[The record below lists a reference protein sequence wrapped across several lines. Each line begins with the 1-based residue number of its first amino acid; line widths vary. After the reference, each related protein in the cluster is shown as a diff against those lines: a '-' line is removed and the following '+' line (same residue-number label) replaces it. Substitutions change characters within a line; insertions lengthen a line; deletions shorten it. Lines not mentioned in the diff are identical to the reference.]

1 MTDNLSASSNMEQS
15 KRNPY
20 FRMLEFV
27 RPYLTGFIAA
37 SLAMGAVSALTAA
50 QALVVKP
57 VVDGVFIQGDRSTL
71 KMLALMVIGIF
82 FFKGLFTYL
91 QSYWMGGIGQK
102 IVNELRDRLYA
113 KTQFLPVSFL
123 DDTPSGVLISR
134 ITYDVQI
141 TQSALTSAITGL
153 VLDCLTIVGL
163 VIVVFLR
170 SPLLAAVA
178 VIVFPVVVLPIL
190 GFGRRVK
197 KLSGEGQARM
207 GRINTL
213 MVESFTG
220 SRIVKAFGMEEYEAA
235 RFREENRK
243 FLDLM
248 LKAIRIRSLSSP
260 LMEFFGALGAAA
272 IILVGGRMVISGTMT
287 PGDFASFL
295 TAVFLLYQPI
305 KRLNNANQ
313 AIQEGAAAAERIF
326 ALLDTPGEEV
336 KTGRKF
342 LGPDQGIEFRDVS
355 FRYRDEWVLTGINLK
370 IRKGEVVAF
379 AGASGVGKT
388 TLMNLLLHYYEPSQG
403 EIRIDGSDY
412 REYSR
417 ESLRGRIALVSQ
429 QTVLFNDTVRANIAY
444 GRPDRGQAEVEAAA
458 RAAYAHDF
466 ITAFPEGYDTIIG
479 ERGVKLSGGQAQ
491 RLSIARA
498 LFKDAPI
505 LILDEA
511 TSSLDSESEAIVQ
524 KALENLMQG
533 RTTLIV
539 AHRFST
545 IRRVDRILA
554 LAEGRIVEEGT
565 HADLLKMKGEYARLY
580 EASQEEE
587 QKVKGKP

>member
-1 MTDNLSASSNMEQS
+1 MEQS

-27 RPYLTGFIAA
+27 RPYLAGFIAA

-197 KLSGEGQARM
+197 KLSGEGQTRM

-235 RFREENRK
+235 RFQEENRK

-388 TLMNLLLHYYEPSQG
+388 TLMNLLLHYYEPTQG

-444 GRPDRGQAEVEAAA
+444 GRPDREQAEIEAAA

-565 HADLLKMKGEYARLY
+565 HADLLKRKGEYARLY

>member
-1 MTDNLSASSNMEQS
+1 MEQS

-27 RPYLTGFIAA
+27 RPYLAGFIAA

-235 RFREENRK
+235 RFQEENRK

-388 TLMNLLLHYYEPSQG
+388 TLMNLLLHYYEPTQG

-444 GRPDRGQAEVEAAA
+444 GRPDRGQAEIEAAA

-466 ITAFPEGYDTIIG
+466 ITVFPEGYDTIIG

-545 IRRVDRILA
+545 IRRVNRILA
-554 LAEGRIVEEGT
+554 LAEGRIVEEGK

-587 QKVKGKP
+587 QKVKKT

>member
-1 MTDNLSASSNMEQS
+1 
-15 KRNPY
+15 
-20 FRMLEFV
+20 MLEFV
-27 RPYLTGFIAA
+27 RPYLAGFIAA

-197 KLSGEGQARM
+197 KLSGEGQTRM

-235 RFREENRK
+235 RFQEENRK

-388 TLMNLLLHYYEPSQG
+388 TLMNLLLHYYEPTQG

-444 GRPDRGQAEVEAAA
+444 GRPDREQAEIEAAA

-545 IRRVDRILA
+545 IRRVNRILA

-565 HADLLKMKGEYARLY
+565 HADLLKRKGEYARLY

>member
-1 MTDNLSASSNMEQS
+1 MDQS

-27 RPYLTGFIAA
+27 RPYLTGLAAA

-57 VVDGVFIQGDRSTL
+57 VVDGVFIQREYSL
-71 KMLALMVIGIF
+71 LFNLALMVIGIF
-82 FFKGLFTYL
+82 FFKGLFTYF
-91 QSYWMGGIGQK
+91 QSYWMGGIGQR
-102 IVNELRDRLYA
+102 IVNELRDRLYS
-113 KTQFLPVSFL
+113 KTQFLPVSYL

-153 VLDCLTIVGL
+153 ILDCLTIVGL

-170 SPLLAAVA
+170 SPLLAATA

-235 RFREENRK
+235 RFQEENRK

-248 LKAIRIRSLSSP
+248 LRAIKIRSISSP
-260 LMEFFGALGAAA
+260 LMEFFGALGASA
-272 IILVGGRMVISGTMT
+272 IIIVGGKMVISGTMT

-305 KRLNNANQ
+305 KRLNNSNQ

-326 ALLDTPGEEV
+326 TLLDTPGEEV
-336 KTGRKF
+336 KTGIKF
-342 LGPDQGIEFRDVS
+342 LGPNEGIEFRDVS
-355 FRYRDEWVLTGINLK
+355 FRYREEWVLTGINLK

-388 TLMNLLLHYYEPSQG
+388 TLMNLLLHYYEPTRG
-403 EIRIDGSDY
+403 EIRIDGMDY
-412 REYSR
+412 RDYSR

-429 QTVLFNDTVRANIAY
+429 QTVLFNDTIRANIAY

-458 RAAYAHDF
+458 RDAYAHDF
-466 ITAFPEGYDTIIG
+466 ITTFSEGYDTVIG

-491 RLSIARA
+491 RISIARA
-498 LFKDAPI
+498 LLKDAPI

-511 TSSLDSESEAIVQ
+511 TSSLDSESESIVQ

-533 RTTLIV
+533 RTTLVV

-545 IRRVDRILA
+545 IRKVDRILV
-554 LAEGRIVEEGT
+554 LAEGRIEEEGT
-565 HADLLKMKGEYARLY
+565 HADLLQRKGEYARLY
-580 EASQEEE
+580 EASREEE
-587 QKVKGKP
+587 QRVKGKP

>member
-27 RPYLTGFIAA
+27 RPYLAGFIAA

-197 KLSGEGQARM
+197 KLSGEGQTRM

-235 RFREENRK
+235 RFQEENRK

-388 TLMNLLLHYYEPSQG
+388 TLMNLLLHYYEPTQG

-444 GRPDRGQAEVEAAA
+444 GRPDREQAEIEAAA

-565 HADLLKMKGEYARLY
+565 HADLLKRKGEYARLY

>member
-1 MTDNLSASSNMEQS
+1 MSLKMEQS

-20 FRMLEFV
+20 FRLLEFV
-27 RPYLTGFIAA
+27 RPYWAGFLAA
-37 SLAMGAVSALTAA
+37 SLAMGAVSGLTAA

-57 VVDGVFIQGDRSTL
+57 VVDGIFIQREL
-71 KMLALMVIGIF
+71 AVLFNLALMVIGIF
-82 FFKGLFTYL
+82 FFKGFFTYL
-91 QSYWMGGIGQK
+91 QAYWMGGIGQR
-102 IVNELRDRLYA
+102 IVNELRDRLYS
-113 KTQFLPVSFL
+113 KTQFLPVSYL
-123 DDTPSGVLISR
+123 DDTSSGVLISR

-163 VIVVFLR
+163 VIIVFLR
-170 SPLLAAVA
+170 SPILAATA
-178 VIVFPVVVLPIL
+178 VIVFPVVVFPIL

-197 KLSGEGQARM
+197 RLSGEGQVRM

-213 MVESFTG
+213 MVESFAG
-220 SRIVKAFGMEEYEAA
+220 SRIVKAFGMEEYESA

-248 LKAIRIRSLSSP
+248 IKAIKIRALSSP

-272 IILVGGRMVISGTMT
+272 IIVVGGKMVISGTMT
-287 PGDFASFL
+287 PGDFASFM

-336 KTGRKF
+336 KTGRE
-342 LGPDQGIEFRDVS
+342 LQGPIEEIQFRDVS
-355 FRYRDEWVLTGINLK
+355 FRYRDEWVMTGINLK
-370 IRKGEVVAF
+370 IRKGEAVAF

-388 TLMNLLLHYYEPSQG
+388 TLMNLLLHYYEPTQG
-403 EIRIDGSDY
+403 AILIDGVDY

-417 ESLRGRIALVSQ
+417 ESLRRRIALVSQ
-429 QTVLFNDTVRANIAY
+429 QTVLFNDTLRANIAY
-444 GRPDRGQAEVEAAA
+444 GKPEKGRAEIETAA

-466 ITAFPEGYDTIIG
+466 IMAFSEGYDTVVG

-491 RLSIARA
+491 RISIARA
-498 LFKDAPI
+498 LLKDAPI

-545 IRRVDRILA
+545 IRKVDRIQV

-580 EASQEEE
+580 EASREEE
-587 QKVKGKP
+587 ERAQIKPGRENS

>member
-1 MTDNLSASSNMEQS
+1 
-15 KRNPY
+15 
-20 FRMLEFV
+20 MLEFV
-27 RPYLTGFIAA
+27 RPYLAGLAAA

-57 VVDGVFIQGDRSTL
+57 VVDGVFIQREYSL
-71 KMLALMVIGIF
+71 LFNLALMVIGIF
-82 FFKGLFTYL
+82 FFKGLFTYF
-91 QSYWMGGIGQK
+91 QSYWMGGIGQR
-102 IVNELRDRLYA
+102 IVNELRDRLYS
-113 KTQFLPVSFL
+113 KTQFLPVSYL

-153 VLDCLTIVGL
+153 ILDCLTIVGL

-170 SPLLAAVA
+170 SPLLAATA

-235 RFREENRK
+235 RFQEENRK

-248 LKAIRIRSLSSP
+248 LRAIKIRSISSP
-260 LMEFFGALGAAA
+260 LMEFFGALGASA
-272 IILVGGRMVISGTMT
+272 IIIVGGKMVISGTMT

-342 LGPDQGIEFRDVS
+342 LGPNEGIEFRDVS
-355 FRYRDEWVLTGINLK
+355 FRYREEWVLTGINLK

-388 TLMNLLLHYYEPSQG
+388 TLMNLLLHYYEPTRG
-403 EIRIDGSDY
+403 EIRIDGMDY
-412 REYSR
+412 RDYSR

-429 QTVLFNDTVRANIAY
+429 QTVLFNDTIRANIAY

-458 RAAYAHDF
+458 RDAYAHDF

-479 ERGVKLSGGQAQ
+479 ERGIKLSGGQAQ
-491 RLSIARA
+491 RISIARA
-498 LFKDAPI
+498 LLKDAPI

-511 TSSLDSESEAIVQ
+511 TSSLDSESESIVQ

-533 RTTLIV
+533 RTTLVV

-545 IRRVDRILA
+545 IRKVDRILV
-554 LAEGRIVEEGT
+554 LAEGRIEEEGT
-565 HADLLKMKGEYARLY
+565 HADLLQRKGEYARLY
-580 EASQEEE
+580 EASLEEE
-587 QKVKGKP
+587 QRVRKT

>member
-1 MTDNLSASSNMEQS
+1 MSLKMEQS

-20 FRMLEFV
+20 FRLLEFV
-27 RPYLTGFIAA
+27 RPYWAGFLAA
-37 SLAMGAVSALTAA
+37 SLAMGAVSGLTAA

-57 VVDGVFIQGDRSTL
+57 VVDGIFIQREL
-71 KMLALMVIGIF
+71 AVLFNLALMVIGIF
-82 FFKGLFTYL
+82 FFKGFFTYL
-91 QSYWMGGIGQK
+91 QAYWMGGIGQR
-102 IVNELRDRLYA
+102 IVNELRDRLYS
-113 KTQFLPVSFL
+113 KTQFLPVSYL
-123 DDTPSGVLISR
+123 DDTSSGVLISR

-163 VIVVFLR
+163 VIIVFLR
-170 SPLLAAVA
+170 SPILAATA
-178 VIVFPVVVLPIL
+178 VIVFPVVVFPIL

-197 KLSGEGQARM
+197 RLSGEGQVRM

-213 MVESFTG
+213 MVESFAG
-220 SRIVKAFGMEEYEAA
+220 SRIVKAFGMEEYESA

-248 LKAIRIRSLSSP
+248 IKAIKIRALSSP

-272 IILVGGRMVISGTMT
+272 IIVVGGKMVISGTMT
-287 PGDFASFL
+287 PGDFASFM

-336 KTGRKF
+336 KTGRE
-342 LGPDQGIEFRDVS
+342 LQGPNEEIQFRDVS
-355 FRYRDEWVLTGINLK
+355 FRYRDEWVMTGINLK
-370 IRKGEVVAF
+370 IRKGEAVAF

-388 TLMNLLLHYYEPSQG
+388 TLMNLLLHYYEPTQG
-403 EIRIDGSDY
+403 AILIDGVDY

-417 ESLRGRIALVSQ
+417 ESLRRRIALVSQ
-429 QTVLFNDTVRANIAY
+429 QTVLFNDTLRANIAY
-444 GRPDRGQAEVEAAA
+444 GKPEKGRAEIEAAA

-466 ITAFPEGYDTIIG
+466 IMAFSEGYDTVVG
-479 ERGVKLSGGQAQ
+479 ERGIKLSGGQAQ
-491 RLSIARA
+491 RISIARA
-498 LFKDAPI
+498 LLKDAPI

-545 IRRVDRILA
+545 IRKVDRIQV

-580 EASQEEE
+580 EASREEE
-587 QKVKGKP
+587 ERAQIKPGRENS

>member
-1 MTDNLSASSNMEQS
+1 MEQS

-20 FRMLEFV
+20 FRLLEFV
-27 RPYLTGFIAA
+27 RPYWAGFLAA
-37 SLAMGAVSALTAA
+37 SLAMGAVSGLTAA

-57 VVDGVFIQGDRSTL
+57 VVDGIFIQREL
-71 KMLALMVIGIF
+71 AVLFNLALMVIGIF
-82 FFKGLFTYL
+82 FFKGFFTYL
-91 QSYWMGGIGQK
+91 QAYWMGGIGQR
-102 IVNELRDRLYA
+102 IVNELRDRLYS
-113 KTQFLPVSFL
+113 KTQFLPVSYL
-123 DDTPSGVLISR
+123 DDTSSGVLISR

-163 VIVVFLR
+163 VIIVFLR
-170 SPLLAAVA
+170 SPILAATA
-178 VIVFPVVVLPIL
+178 VIVFPVVVFPIL

-197 KLSGEGQARM
+197 RLSGEGQVRM

-213 MVESFTG
+213 MVESFAG
-220 SRIVKAFGMEEYEAA
+220 SRIVKAFGMEEYESA

-248 LKAIRIRSLSSP
+248 IKAIKIRALSSP

-272 IILVGGRMVISGTMT
+272 IIVVGGKMVISGTMT
-287 PGDFASFL
+287 PGDFASFM

-336 KTGRKF
+336 KTGRE
-342 LGPDQGIEFRDVS
+342 LQGPIEEIQFRDVS
-355 FRYRDEWVLTGINLK
+355 FRYRDEWVMTGINLK
-370 IRKGEVVAF
+370 IRKGEAVAF

-388 TLMNLLLHYYEPSQG
+388 TLMNLLLHYYEPTQG
-403 EIRIDGSDY
+403 AILIDGVDY

-429 QTVLFNDTVRANIAY
+429 QTVLFNDTLRANIAY
-444 GRPDRGQAEVEAAA
+444 GKPEKGRAEIEAAA

-466 ITAFPEGYDTIIG
+466 IMAFSEGYDTVVG

-491 RLSIARA
+491 RISIARA
-498 LFKDAPI
+498 LLKDAPI

-545 IRRVDRILA
+545 IRKVDRIQV

-580 EASQEEE
+580 EASREEE
-587 QKVKGKP
+587 EKDKKDKVNP

>member
-27 RPYLTGFIAA
+27 RPYLAGFIAA

-388 TLMNLLLHYYEPSQG
+388 TLMNLLLHYYEPTQG

-444 GRPDRGQAEVEAAA
+444 GRPDREQAEIEAAA

-565 HADLLKMKGEYARLY
+565 HADLLKRKGEYARLY

>member
-1 MTDNLSASSNMEQS
+1 MEQS

-587 QKVKGKP
+587 QKGKGKP

>member
-1 MTDNLSASSNMEQS
+1 
-15 KRNPY
+15 
-20 FRMLEFV
+20 MLEFV
-27 RPYLTGFIAA
+27 RPYWAGFLAA

-57 VVDGVFIQGDRSTL
+57 VVDGVFIQRELFSL
-71 KMLALMVIGIF
+71 FSLALIVIGIF
-82 FFKGLFTYL
+82 LFKGLFTYL
-91 QSYWMGGIGQK
+91 QAYWMGGIGQR
-102 IVNELRDRLYA
+102 IVNELRDRLYS
-113 KTQFLPVSFL
+113 KTQFLPVSYL
-123 DDTPSGVLISR
+123 DDTSSGVLISR
-134 ITYDVQI
+134 IIYDVQI

-153 VLDCLTIVGL
+153 ILDCLTIAGL
-163 VIVVFLR
+163 VVVVFLR
-170 SPLLAAVA
+170 SPILAATA
-178 VIVFPVVVLPIL
+178 VIVFPVVVFPIL

-197 KLSGEGQARM
+197 RLSGEGQVRM

-213 MVESFTG
+213 MVETFAG
-220 SRIVKAFGMEEYEAA
+220 SRIVKAFGMEKYESD

-243 FLDLM
+243 FLELM
-248 LKAIRIRSLSSP
+248 LKAIKIRALSSP
-260 LMEFFGALGAAA
+260 LMEFFGAVGAAA
-272 IILVGGRMVISGTMT
+272 IIVVGGKMVISGTMT
-287 PGDFASFL
+287 PGDFASFM

-336 KTGRKF
+336 KTGREL
-342 LGPDQGIEFRDVS
+342 LGPNEEIQFRDVS
-355 FRYRDEWVLTGINLK
+355 FRYRDEWVMTGINLK
-370 IRKGEVVAF
+370 IRKGEAVAF

-388 TLMNLLLHYYEPSQG
+388 TLMNLLLHYYEPTQG
-403 EIRIDGSDY
+403 AILIDGVDY

-429 QTVLFNDTVRANIAY
+429 QTVLFNDTLRANIAY
-444 GRPDRGQAEVEAAA
+444 GKPEKGQAKIEAAA

-466 ITAFPEGYDTIIG
+466 IMAFPKGYDTVIG
-479 ERGVKLSGGQAQ
+479 ERGIKLSGGQAQ
-491 RLSIARA
+491 RISIARA
-498 LFKDAPI
+498 LLKNAPI

-545 IRRVDRILA
+545 IRKVDRIQV

-580 EASQEEE
+580 EASREEE
-587 QKVKGKP
+587 EKARKT

>member
-1 MTDNLSASSNMEQS
+1 
-15 KRNPY
+15 
-20 FRMLEFV
+20 MLEVV
-27 RPYLTGFIAA
+27 RPYLAGFIAA

-235 RFREENRK
+235 RFQEENRK

-388 TLMNLLLHYYEPSQG
+388 TLMNLLLHYYEPTQG

-444 GRPDRGQAEVEAAA
+444 GRPDREQAEIEAAA

-545 IRRVDRILA
+545 IRRVNRILA

-587 QKVKGKP
+587 QKVKKT